1 MKTFIKKI
9 INNKSFLK
17 FLFRFFTY
25 VHNKAYVALS
35 TIAILQNNG
44 VHPKH
49 RILNYHKFFVDHI
62 EPGESVLDIGCAYG
76 NNAVDV
82 AAKAKEVVGIDIE
95 EKYIAVAKKK
105 FQRPNVTYIVGDA
118 TTYNFGKKFDTVILS
133 NVLEHI
139 EERVEFLKKLHPL
152 SNTILFRVP
161 LISRDWLPVY
171 KKEQGVESR
180 LDLTHCTEYTLQQA
194 KDELAASGWKFAE
207 YRINFGEIWGVLV
220 PVDTP

>member
-1 MKTFIKKI
+1 MKSFIKKI
-9 INNKSFLK
+9 INNKSILK
-17 FLFRFFTY
+17 FLFHFFTY

-62 EPGESVLDIGCAYG
+62 ETTDSILDIGCAHG
-76 NNAVDV
+76 NNAADI

-95 EKYIAVAKKK
+95 EKYIAVAKKR

-118 TTYNFGKKFDTVILS
+118 TSYNFGKKFDKVILS

-139 EERVEFLKKLHPL
+139 EHRVEFLKKLHPL
-152 SNTILFRVP
+152 TNTILFRVP

-180 LDLTHCTEYTLQQA
+180 LDLTHYTEYTLEQA
-194 KDELAASGWKFAE
+194 QNELALSGWKFAE
-207 YRINFGEIWGVLV
+207 YSINFGEIWGVLV
-220 PVDTP
+220 PVDTY